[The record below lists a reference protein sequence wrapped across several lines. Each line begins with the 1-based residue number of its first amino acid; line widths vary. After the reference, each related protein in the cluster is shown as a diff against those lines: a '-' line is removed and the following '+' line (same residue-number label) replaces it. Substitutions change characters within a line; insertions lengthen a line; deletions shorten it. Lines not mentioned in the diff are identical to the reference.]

1 MKNILLFSLC
11 IALCNSM
18 IISSCSNNSNDNTA
32 QDKDSVTTSQPSMNT
47 QIVGQIEN
55 NDVTQYTLT
64 NPAGMIVK
72 VINYG
77 GIVTNIMV
85 PDKNGNMGD
94 VVLGYDSI
102 SGYRQEGNPY
112 FGCLVGRYA
121 NRIANAKFML
131 DDKAYT
137 LAANNNGNTLH
148 GGTKGFDKVIWNA
161 TTQGNNGVK
170 LTYDSKDGEEGY
182 PGNLHAEVV
191 YTLTDNNE
199 LKIDYTATSDKPT
212 PVNLTNHTYFNLSS
226 GKSPTIL
233 DHEIT
238 LNADKYTIVNKNLI
252 PTGKHP
258 DVKGSPMDFTS
269 PKKIGKEIAAV
280 DGGYD
285 HNYVLNKSGGDPAVA
300 ASVYDSV
307 SGRMMEMSTTEP
319 GVQFY
324 SGNFLDGT
332 LKNTK
337 NGMTYGKHAGFCLEA
352 QHFPDSPNQPSFP
365 NTILKPGDTYRQTTL
380 YKFSTR

>member
-18 IISSCSNNSNDNTA
+18 IISSCSNNSNDKTA

-102 SGYRQEGNPY
+102 LGYRQEGNPY

-131 DDKAYT
+131 DGKAYT

-191 YTLTDNNE
+191 YTLTDDNE

-238 LNADKYTIVNKNLI
+238 LNADKYTVVNKNLI

-258 DVKGSPMDFTS
+258 DVKGTPMDFTS

-285 HNYVLNKSGGDPAVA
+285 HNYVLNKSGGGPAVA

>member
-1 MKNILLFSLC
+1 MKKNAIWICILSSGMLL
-11 IALCNSM
+11 
-18 IISSCSNNSNDNTA
+18 ISACNDNSGTNA
-32 QDKDSVTTSQPSMNT
+32 GDKKDSVTTPQSSMNT
-47 QIVGQIEN
+47 QTFGQIDN
-55 NDVTQYTLT
+55 NNVTQYTLT

-72 VINYG
+72 IINYG
-77 GIVTNIMV
+77 GIITNIMV

-121 NRIANAKFML
+121 NRIANARFTL
-131 DDKAYT
+131 DGKSYT
-137 LAANNNGNTLH
+137 LAANNDGNTLH
-148 GGTKGFDKVIWNA
+148 GGTKGFDKAIWNA
-161 TTQGNNGVK
+161 SAEGNNSVK
-170 LTYDSKDGEEGY
+170 LIYDSKDGEEGY
-182 PGNLHAEVV
+182 PGNVHAEVV
-191 YTLTDNNE
+191 YTITDNNE
-199 LKIDYTATSDKPT
+199 LKIDYTATTDKPT
-212 PVNLTNHTYFNLSS
+212 PVNLTNHSYFNLSS

-233 DHEIT
+233 DHEVT
-238 LNADKYTIVNKNLI
+238 LNADKYTIVNKKLI

-258 DVKGSPMDFTS
+258 DVKGTPMDFTS
-269 PKKIGKEIAAV
+269 PKKVGKEIASV
-280 DGGYD
+280 EGGYD
-285 HNYVLNKSGGDPAVA
+285 HNYVLNKSGNGLSVA

-307 SGRMMEMSTTEP
+307 SGRIMEMSTTEP

-337 NGMTYGKHAGFCLEA
+337 TGMTYGKHAGLCLEA

-365 NTILKPGDTYRQTTL
+365 NTILKPGETYKQTTI